1 MTWTGSDLLLDL
13 LARAGVR
20 RLFGVPGG
28 PLLSLLDRIDDHPD
42 LEFVL
47 AKHEEGAVFMAEGYA
62 QAGGGLGV
70 ACVTSGPG
78 TMHAVTAA
86 ASATSDGAPVLLL
99 AGQVPVPHFGRGAL
113 QDSSGGD
120 WSADLVGMFRSV
132 TKLSALVT
140 DARQLEFLTLR
151 AIAAATS
158 PVPGTAHLALPVD
171 VLAGPAPR
179 PDVDAGP
186 GPSHPHP
193 DPAEVRRLADALTSA
208 HRPLVLVG
216 QGAKIARA
224 EPGLVDVAERLGL
237 PVATTMKGK
246 SAFPER
252 HPLSL
257 GVYGTYGMSQS
268 THEAVLDDEIDLLL
282 VLGSSLGEV
291 STVGWDER
299 LVKNRAV
306 WQVDVDRRQLGR
318 AMSVDHVV
326 QSDVAML
333 LDALTDEL
341 DRREVVRPGPPPGGS
356 GATPVEEAAATTV
369 KHPPVG
375 ALQGSAVARVLD
387 RRLPDDTLLLVD
399 NGNALCWVGEHYR
412 SGAGREIYCSLNVGC
427 MGYSVP
433 AAIGVAL
440 ARPDRPVVAVV
451 GDAAFAM
458 TCPEIHTA
466 AELGVD
472 VMWVVLNNA
481 GNAMVSNLQEVMFSR
496 SPGSMYAAPIDVA
509 GVARGF
515 GARAT
520 VVRTA
525 TDLEAALDQVLD
537 HTAPSTGPVVL
548 DVQVGPDEVA
558 WSLRARAEALKVTA

>member
-1 MTWTGSDLLLDL
+1 MNWTGADLLLDL

-28 PLLSLLDRIDDHPD
+28 PLLSLLERVDSHPD

-47 AKHEEGAVFMAEGYA
+47 AKHEEGAVFMAEGFA

-70 ACVTSGPG
+70 ACVSSGPG

-99 AGQVPVPHFGRGAL
+99 AGQVPVPLFGRGAL

-120 WSADLVGMFRSV
+120 WSADLVDMFRSV

-140 DARQLEFLTLR
+140 DTRQLEFLTLR
-151 AIAAATS
+151 AITAATS
-158 PVPGTAHLALPVD
+158 PVPGTAHLALPAD

-179 PDVDAGP
+179 ADVAGSP
-186 GPSHPHP
+186 ETSPPHP
-193 DPAEVRRLADALTSA
+193 DPAAVRELAEAILSA
-208 HRPLVLVG
+208 RRPLVLAG
-216 QGAKIARA
+216 QGAKNARSEA
-224 EPGLVDVAERLGL
+224 GLVDVAERLSMA
-237 PVATTMKGK
+237 VATTMKGK

-257 GVYGTYGMSQS
+257 GVYGTYGMSPH
-268 THEAVLDDEIDLLL
+268 TPDAVLDDEVDLLL

-299 LVKNRAV
+299 LVKNRTV

-318 AMSVDHVV
+318 AMRADHLV
-326 QSDVAML
+326 QSDVAL
-333 LDALTDEL
+333 LLHALADEL
-341 DRREVVRPGPPPGGS
+341 DARGIVRPTSSVEGS
-356 GATPVEEAAATTV
+356 VTRSAEATAEHSPDSDV
-369 KHPPVG
+369 
-375 ALQGSAVARVLD
+375 LQGSQVARVLD
-387 RRLPDDTLLLVD
+387 RRLPDDTLLLID
-399 NGNALCWVGEHYR
+399 NGNSLSWIGEHYR
-412 SGAGREIYCSLNVGC
+412 AGAGREVYCSLNVGC
-427 MGYSVP
+427 MGYTVP
-433 AAIGVAL
+433 AAVGVAL

-466 AELGVD
+466 AELGIGGV
-472 VMWVVLNNA
+472 WVVLNNA
-481 GNAMVSNLQEVMFSR
+481 GNAMVANLQELMFSR
-496 SPGSMYAAPIDVA
+496 AVGSMYAAPIDVA
-509 GVARGF
+509 TVALGF
-515 GARAT
+515 GARAA

-525 TDLEAALDQVLD
+525 ADLEAALDEVLD
-537 HTAPSTGPVVL
+537 DTPPTGPVVL
-548 DVQVGPDEVA
+548 DVRVDPDEVA
-558 WSLRARAEALKVTA
+558 WSLRARAETLKVGG